1 MGRIV
6 IGSIN
11 FVDLYPVIMNGHI
24 KQFVFC
30 VYLIDIKVFFLKTQE
45 DPRLVK

>member
-24 KQFVFC
+24 KQFVA
-30 VYLIDIKVFFLKTQE
+30 VYIPLI
-45 DPRLVK
+45 